1 MIPKNKR
8 RVLITGCSDGGM
20 GAALA
25 RAFHKAGFHVYATAR
40 DPARM
45 TQLKAEE
52 GIETLTLDTLS
63 PTSIAECVEKVS
75 GPLDILVNNAGRT
88 FLMPVV
94 DLDITEAKK
103 VFDLN
108 VWGHVAVTQAFLPR
122 IMEAKGIIVNQTSVG
137 ASLTLPFQSIYNSS
151 KAAMSMIS
159 DTMRLEL
166 EPFGLKVI
174 ELRTGVVKTNMI
186 RTMQTSTSTTVPKD
200 SIYYPAR
207 DRLEPSLRQEQF
219 TEAGMPS
226 EQWAEAVVG
235 DLVKK
240 NPPSVIWRGETA
252 FVCWVLSLLPHGWA
266 DGFAK
271 KITGLGEVAQ
281 ILRK

>member
-1 MIPKNKR
+1 MTLNNKR
-8 RVLITGCSDGGM
+8 KVLITGCSDGGM

-25 RAFHKAGFHVYATAR
+25 LAFQKAGFHVYATAR
-40 DPARM
+40 DPAKM
-45 TQLKAEE
+45 TQLKAKE

-63 PTSIAECVEKVS
+63 QKSIAECVEKVT

-94 DLDITEAKK
+94 DVDITEAKK

-108 VWGHVAVTQAFLPR
+108 VWGHIAVTQAFLPR
-122 IMEAKGIIVNQTSVG
+122 IIEAKGMIVNQTSVG
-137 ASLTLPFQSIYNSS
+137 ASTTLPFQAIYNSS

-166 EPFGLKVI
+166 EPFGVKVI
-174 ELRTGVVKTNMI
+174 ELRTGVVKTNLI
-186 RTMQTSTSTTVPKD
+186 KTMQTSTSTTVPKD
-200 SIYYPAR
+200 SIYDPAR
-207 DRLEPSLRQEQF
+207 DRLEASLRQEQF

-226 EQWAEAVVG
+226 AQWAETVVA
-235 DLVKK
+235 DLSKK
-240 NPPSVIWRGETA
+240 SPSSVIWRGETA

-271 KITGLGEVAQ
+271 KVTGLSEVAQ
-281 ILRK
+281 LL